1 MLKNTE
7 SRSKS
12 DVRLMMASIYS
23 ERSRKGIL
31 LTHIRVV
38 KYIKN
43 QKDES
48 QLAKPR
54 YAYHA

>member
-7 SRSKS
+7 SRSQR

-23 ERSRKGIL
+23 ERSRKGIHPN
-31 LTHIRVV
+31 HIRVV

-43 QKDES
+43 
-48 QLAKPR
+48 
-54 YAYHA
+54 